1 VSHISH
7 ATVIALATADR
18 EIIWMTLDRIRPDAT
33 RVESRPL
40 ALGDEVAASDRV
52 HELVEALL
60 SVSPLTLHVQ
70 VDPFVRRLHRSGTKV
85 ADDGIARE
93 YDG

>member
-40 ALGDEVAASDRV
+40 ALGDE
-52 HELVEALL
+52 ALL